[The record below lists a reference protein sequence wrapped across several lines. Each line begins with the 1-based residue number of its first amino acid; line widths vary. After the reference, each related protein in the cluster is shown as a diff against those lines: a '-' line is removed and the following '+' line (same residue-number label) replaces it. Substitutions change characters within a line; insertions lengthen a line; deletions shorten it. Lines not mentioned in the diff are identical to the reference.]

1 MESPF
6 AHLTSELG
14 AQLFFGGVGK
24 YCRTGQRWVHLLF
37 ILFTSCSYDVD
48 SDDSN
53 GDGDKGDS
61 QILFY
66 EFGLQGE

>member
-1 MESPF
+1 M
-6 AHLTSELG
+6 
-14 AQLFFGGVGK
+14 
-24 YCRTGQRWVHLLF
+24 HLLF
-37 ILFTSCSYDVD
+37 ILFTSCSYDDD

-53 GDGDKGDS
+53 GGGDKGNS